1 MKHHRP
7 LLLLALLALAPVA
20 AQAHGDACPKPFQA
34 TGTVAFPVGYSG
46 VTGQFP
52 VPAGYRLQ
60 IEQISAGLRVGSA
73 TDTADFQ
80 VGTTVGGTFA
90 WHDLAVGVC
99 YSNIDRK
106 AYGPVTL
113 YADKGTDVRIAISRI
128 TSGYP
133 AATARWSVTGCL
145 YVA

>member
-1 MKHHRP
+1 MKNHRS
-7 LLLLALLALAPVA
+7 LLLLALLALAPIA

-34 TGTVAFPVGYSG
+34 TGTVAFPVNYSG
-46 VTGQFP
+46 VTGQFWI
-52 VPAGYRLQ
+52 PAGYRLQ
-60 IEQISAGLRVGSA
+60 IEQISAGLRLPSA
-73 TDTADFQ
+73 TDTADFN

-90 WHDLAVGVC
+90 WHELQVGVG
-99 YSNIDRK
+99 YSNLDRK

-128 TSGYP
+128 TTSYP
-133 AATARWSVTGCL
+133 AATARWTVTGCL

>member
-1 MKHHRP
+1 M
-7 LLLLALLALAPVA
+7 LALLALAPIV
-20 AQAHGDACPKPFQA
+20 AQAHGDACPKPFQIA
-34 TGTVAFPVGYSG
+34 GTVAFPVGYSG
-46 VTGQFP
+46 VTAQFT

-60 IEQISAGLRVGSA
+60 IEQISAGLRVGST

-80 VGTTVGGTFA
+80 VGTTVGGAFA
-90 WHDLAVGVC
+90 WHDLQVGVG

-113 YADKGTDVRIAISRI
+113 YADRGTDVRIAISRI

-133 AATARWSVTGCL
+133 AATGRWAVTGCL